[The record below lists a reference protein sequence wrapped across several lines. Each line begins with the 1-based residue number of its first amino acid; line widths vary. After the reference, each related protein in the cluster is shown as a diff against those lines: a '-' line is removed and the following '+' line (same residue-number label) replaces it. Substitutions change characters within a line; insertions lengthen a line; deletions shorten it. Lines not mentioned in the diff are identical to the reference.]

1 MKINAL
7 IVILLFSIFSMNAQS
22 IFQHG
27 YGNNRNER
35 CQSAFS
41 THDGGFLLNGATTS
55 FGGGDVDALIIK
67 TDAQGN
73 IQWSQSC
80 GTASNE
86 IPYFAT
92 ETYDNKFVFIGTTDA
107 LPGSTINNVLLFKTD
122 SIGNFLWAKSFGGL
136 NHETGLNIIELP
148 DHGYG
153 LIGTTESYGAGSAD
167 IYFIRTDV
175 NGDTLFTK
183 VYGTVD
189 NEKGTSF
196 STTTDGG
203 FIICGKSS
211 SMISGTL
218 VYKAI
223 LMRIDSSGNQVWTK
237 LFGDTLF
244 QEAQSVAQT
253 NDGGYIVC
261 GSRDFTASGNY
272 DILLFKTDSMGN
284 IQWSKTYGGN
294 KGDASYTVNLN
305 TDGKYVLSG
314 YTNSMGYGHA
324 FKFAHENG
332 FVNNELT
339 REIINNTNYQLG
351 NDSTNI
357 FLMKTDASGDTIWTR
372 TYGDS
377 LQEEAFLSHITSDG
391 GYMLSGFS
399 DYHNADSSQMLII
412 KTDSLGFSGCYE
424 FTSHPIIVSNL
435 LVESNITY
443 SQASGMDV
451 TTLMLPT
458 TNRIIS
464 DSTYCL
470 LTTGVKNISYLN
482 SVKLFPNPTSGKLFI
497 VGISSDWLHT
507 NRSNKNSIS
516 IFNLLGEKSNVT
528 FSLDKVRNE
537 IELNVSTLQPGMYLV
552 EIRTE
557 KDKIVR
563 KFIKE

>member
-1 MKINAL
+1 
-7 IVILLFSIFSMNAQS
+7 MNAQS

-107 LPGSTINNVLLFKTD
+107 IPGSTINNVLLFKTD

-183 VYGTVD
+183 VYGTID

-196 STTTDGG
+196 STTNDGG

-253 NDGGYIVC
+253 NDGGFIVC

-305 TDGKYVLSG
+305 TDGTYVLSG

-357 FLMKTDASGDTIWTR
+357 FLMKTDAFGDTIWTR

-377 LQEEAFLSHITSDG
+377 LQEEAFLSHVTSDG
-391 GYMLSGFS
+391 GYILSGFS
-399 DYHNADSSQMLII
+399 DYHNADSSQMLLI
-412 KTDSLGFSGCYE
+412 KTDSFGFSGCYE
-424 FTSHPIIVSNL
+424 FTSHPVIVSNL
-435 LVESNITY
+435 LAENNITY
-443 SQASGMDV
+443 AVYSGMDIADLV
-451 TTLMLPT
+451 LST

-470 LTTGVKNISYLN
+470 LTTGLNNFSAENLISLY
-482 SVKLFPNPTSGKLFI
+482 PNPASEILLIDGLSLEW
-497 VGISSDWLHT
+497 V
-507 NRSNKNSIS
+507 NKNRTNQKLLLVYDRIGKMIILPYSI
-516 IFNLLGEKSNVT
+516 NANT
-528 FSLDKVRNE
+528 NSLEV
-537 IELNVSTLQPGMYLV
+537 NVSTLRKGLYLLQIITKK
-552 EIRTE
+552 E
-557 KDKIVR
+557 KIVL
-563 KFIKE
+563 KFIKN

>member
-1 MKINAL
+1 
-7 IVILLFSIFSMNAQS
+7 MNAQS

-253 NDGGYIVC
+253 NDGGFIVC

-294 KGDASYTVNLN
+294 KGDASYTINLN
-305 TDGKYVLSG
+305 TDGTYVLSG

-412 KTDSLGFSGCYE
+412 KTDSFGFSGCYE
-424 FTSHPIIVSNL
+424 FTSHPVIVNDL
-435 LVESNITY
+435 LVENNITY
-443 SQASGMDV
+443 SQTSGMDV
-451 TTLMLPT
+451 ASLVLTN
-458 TNRIIS
+458 TNRVIL

-470 LTTGVKNISYLN
+470 LTTNVNEFSHLN
-482 SVKLFPNPTSGKLFI
+482 SIKLFPNPTAKQLFVEI
-497 VGISSDWLHT
+497 LSTDRKVN
-507 NRSNKNSIS
+507 NRSNQNFIRV
-516 IFNLLGEKSNVT
+516 FNMIGEIIHVPLSDDVNGNV
-528 FSLDKVRNE
+528 F
-537 IELNVSTLQPGMYLV
+537 ELNVSSLQQGMYLL
-552 EIRTE
+552 EMMTE
-557 KDKIVR
+557 NGKVVQR
-563 KFIKE
+563 FIKE

>member
-1 MKINAL
+1 
-7 IVILLFSIFSMNAQS
+7 MNAQS

-253 NDGGYIVC
+253 NDGGFIVC

-294 KGDASYTVNLN
+294 KGDASYTINLN
-305 TDGKYVLSG
+305 TDGTYVLSG

-412 KTDSLGFSGCYE
+412 KTDSFGYSGCYE
-424 FTSHPIIVSNL
+424 FTSHPVIVNDL
-435 LVESNITY
+435 LVENNITY
-443 SQASGMDV
+443 SQTSGMDV
-451 TTLMLPT
+451 ASLVLTN
-458 TNRIIS
+458 TNRVIL

-470 LTTGVKNISYLN
+470 LTTNVNEFSHLN
-482 SVKLFPNPTSGKLFI
+482 SIKLFPNPTAKQLFVEI
-497 VGISSDWLHT
+497 LSTDRKVN
-507 NRSNKNSIS
+507 NRSNQNFIRV
-516 IFNLLGEKSNVT
+516 FNMIGEIIHVPLSDDVNGNV
-528 FSLDKVRNE
+528 F
-537 IELNVSTLQPGMYLV
+537 ELNVSSLQQGMYLL
-552 EIRTE
+552 EMMTE
-557 KDKIVR
+557 NGKVVQR
-563 KFIKE
+563 FIKE